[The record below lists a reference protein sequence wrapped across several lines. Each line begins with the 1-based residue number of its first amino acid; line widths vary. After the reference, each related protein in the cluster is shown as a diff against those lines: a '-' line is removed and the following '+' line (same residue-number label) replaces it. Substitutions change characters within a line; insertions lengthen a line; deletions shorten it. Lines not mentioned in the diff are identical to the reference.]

1 MEPPVP
7 LMVIVVNTRAA
18 LGPTLIESVEAADV
32 PAGMLIGLGV
42 KLENVTPDGTEPVID
57 RVTEPE

>member
-1 MEPPVP
+1 
-7 LMVIVVNTRAA
+7 MVIVVNPRAA